1 MGGNVPVQ
9 QQNSTLHFAF
19 SVSAKVEQ
27 NGNFLSAKWKVQSWK
42 LLSWNRPRQ
51 VGAWDTSSYSYRLAL
66 LETRLCLSVCL
77 SVGIWLQR
85 DIDRVI
91 ANFRTNAGWIN
102 KRAVSTKTPR
112 EKRLIHSCC
121 TSTPFSQEFLLNGST
136 SKYSQRSCFPFYYSQ
151 VINFVILDI
160 LTEIVRDV
168 VFVDKKR
175 LQLIN
180 MKRVS
185 I

>member
-9 QQNSTLHFAF
+9 QQNSSLHFAF
-19 SVSAKVEQ
+19 SVLAKVEQ

-66 LETRLCLSVCL
+66 LETRLCLSVYL
-77 SVGIWLQR
+77 LGSGYIS

-102 KRAVSTKTPR
+102 KRVVSTNTPR
-112 EKRLIHSCC
+112 ENRLIHSCC
-121 TSTPFSQEFLLNGST
+121 TSTPFSREFLLNGST
-136 SKYSQRSCFPFYYSQ
+136 SKYSQRSCFPFIIPKLSFLSFSIYWLKS
-151 VINFVILDI
+151 L
-160 LTEIVRDV
+160 
-168 VFVDKKR
+168 
-175 LQLIN
+175 
-180 MKRVS
+180 VS
-185 I
+185 W